1 MQPCVF
7 DATAKEVIEH
17 VFTYMHLIVFESV
30 VQAPCVGNIR
40 KSMSIDEI
48 CAATSLH
55 SRDAM
60 KVIYD
65 LQDNLFLD
73 MSTAAFEK
81 RRIHVYGINYYKL
94 FDFIHAKLTN
104 MHNEIKSCDS
114 ANNLMYCATCNMVFK
129 IEECIDSHT
138 FETRCPK
145 NAIHS
150 LSQSM
155 DTSKERQVISMLLEK
170 VNSLR
175 CKNPLYTYH
184 SHVNRSKVGD
194 DFAT

>member
-1 MQPCVF
+1 MECAF
-7 DATAKEVIEH
+7 DKTAKEVIEH

-30 VQAPCVGNIR
+30 VRAPCVGNIR

-48 CAATSLH
+48 CAATLLH

-60 KVIYD
+60 KIIYD
-65 LQDNLFLD
+65 LQDNLFFE

-94 FDFIHAKLTN
+94 FNFIHAKLTN
-104 MHNEIKSCDS
+104 MHNEIKSFDS
-114 ANNLMYCATCNMVFK
+114 ANDVMYCATCNTVFK
-129 IEECIDSHT
+129 IEECIDPHT
-138 FETRCPK
+138 FETTCPK
-145 NAIHS
+145 DGRHS
-150 LSQSM
+150 LSQSVN
-155 DTSKERQVISMLLEK
+155 TSKEKQVISMLLEK
-170 VNSLR
+170 VNSLK

-184 SHVNRSKVGD
+184 SHLNRSKVGD